1 MTLSQGMTQQI
12 ARIEESLGVLRRIA
26 ESRAGSS
33 QEATLEYLEELR
45 QKLVSEDFYL
55 AVLGLFKRGKSTLI
69 NALLQSEVLPVGVV
83 PVTSVITLLKY
94 GEQPRATV
102 SFVNGATKEVG
113 ITEIPQYIT
122 EKGNPRNAKGV
133 KEVEVRVP
141 SGILKSGITI
151 IDTPG
156 VGSTFAGGTQATY
169 RFLER
174 VDACLFTLAVDPPIG
189 QSELDLLK
197 AITPHARKLIF
208 VLNKK
213 DYMDEASL
221 REAVSFCRDVIGSA
235 LGINDFPIYAVS
247 AKWAHEGYHA
257 TGSHKL
263 AESGV
268 PGLMEVLNNL
278 LHGEKQEILIAST
291 ATKALKTAEDL
302 RISQEIAVKSAGMP
316 LNRLEETLK
325 QLDDFLR
332 VVDIK
337 KREIFY
343 LLDGKSK
350 EVVQMLDEDLE
361 SLKREREAGFLANL
375 EAYAN
380 ELLTSKRNVRE
391 TTGMLEEKL
400 SEELR
405 AVYSGFTA
413 VEDERIAAKFGELVS
428 TFSRHVDSLVGDVR
442 RELST
447 LFGIKTEPPLPGMSL
462 TSEHR
467 FYYRSDQLPPI
478 GGMFVGELSA
488 LLPTFL
494 VKGTLQKR
502 FMGQAK
508 EAFDGTAGRIR
519 YDYFVVRL
527 DRGIIGLKREVG
539 RLLDLSI
546 TAARDAVLDGTR
558 MHDRSSEEVNVAVEE
573 LNRTLREIQS
583 VKELLGGL
591 IQGGPGPGGQM
602 PSALRGMG
610 QALDAGTT

>member
-1 MTLSQGMTQQI
+1 MLSQGKTSQI
-12 ARIEESLGVLRRIA
+12 ARIEESLDALRRVA
-26 ESRAGSS
+26 ESKAGSS
-33 QEATLEYLEELR
+33 QAATLEYLEELR
-45 QKLVSEDFYL
+45 QKLISEDFYL

-94 GEQPRATV
+94 GDQPRATV
-102 SFVNGATKEVG
+102 SFVNGTTKEVG

-122 EKGNPRNAKGV
+122 EKGNPSNAKGV

-141 SGILKSGITI
+141 SGILKSGITM

-174 VDACLFTLAVDPPIG
+174 ADACLFTLAVDPPIG

-221 REAVSFCRDVIGSA
+221 REAVSFCRDVIESA

-247 AKWAHEGYHA
+247 AKWANEGYRTA
-257 TGSHKL
+257 NSHKL

-268 PGLMEVLNNL
+268 QGLMEVLNNL

-291 ATKALKTAEDL
+291 VTKALKAAEDL
-302 RISQEIAVKSAGMP
+302 RISQEIAIKSAEMP
-316 LNRLEETLK
+316 LNRLGETLK
-325 QLDDFLR
+325 QLDWFLQG
-332 VVDIK
+332 VDTK

-350 EVVQMLDEDLE
+350 EIIQMLDEDLE
-361 SLKREREAGFLANL
+361 SLKREREAGFLAKL

-391 TTGMLEEKL
+391 TTSMLEEKL

-405 AVYSGFTA
+405 AVYSEFIA
-413 VEDERIAAKFGELVS
+413 KEDERIAVRFGELVS
-428 TFSRHVDSLVGDVR
+428 TFSHQVDLLGGDVR
-442 RELST
+442 REVST
-447 LFGIKTEPPLPGMSL
+447 LFGIKTELPLPGMSL

-467 FYYRSDQLPPI
+467 FYYLSDQLPPI

-488 LLPTFL
+488 MLPTLL

-508 EAFDGTAGRIR
+508 EALDRTAGRIR

-527 DRGIIGLKREVG
+527 DRGIIGLRREIG
-539 RLLDLSI
+539 RLLDSSI
-546 TAARDAVLDGTR
+546 TAARDAVLEGTR
-558 MHDRSSEEVNVAVEE
+558 MHQRSSEEVNMALEE

-583 VKELLGGL
+583 VMELLGGL
-591 IQGGPGPGGQM
+591 IQEGPGPAAQM
-602 PSALRGMG
+602 RSALRGVG
-610 QALDAGTT
+610 QGRDAGAT